1 MTKKISQ
8 QQLRL
13 LVDQGIIDEA
23 KASDMVASGLASAST
38 RAGKLKYANEAI
50 QKAYD
55 NLMNT
60 IELNLDD
67 WNEKLAENHIDM
79 IESTKKITLNI
90 KK

>member
-1 MTKKISQ
+1 MKKLSQ
-8 QQLRL
+8 QQLKFL
-13 LVDQGIIDEA
+13 IDKGIMQKHEA
-23 KASDMVASGLASAST
+23 EELIEEGNASAST
-38 RAGKLKYANEAI
+38 RAGKMKYANEEI

-60 IELNLDD
+60 IELNLTD
-67 WNEKLAENHIDM
+67 WNEKLAENHLPT